1 MFVRWTDKSGDDV
14 VFDLEN
20 IATLRRRHTEIKAID
35 VCGETVT
42 TTRTDTVEE
51 AEAMLTRIINAK
63 SDGVEAF
70 DVNEL

>member
-42 TTRTDTVEE
+42 TTRET
-51 AEAMLTRIINAK
+51 LTFALPK
-63 SDGVEAF
+63 
-70 DVNEL
+70 ELRRR